1 MKIDFIIT
9 SDRSMMTNHHGYE
22 FIGFMT
28 TAPPVGLPE
37 GVWNWISMP
46 KLKVDE
52 YGRPVE
58 APYGLRKIEASL
70 QEAGFNAYVIDP
82 DYIGKYVDTS
92 KAILIGHHDYF
103 ALGPPS
109 SEWWI
114 ITGREPVNSRSFK
127 RFMNSEAMAKARE
140 NGLKFVVGGPA
151 AWQWLWQ
158 PDLVNMWKI
167 DTIIDGEAEKVVI
180 DIADRILNNEP
191 LPLYVYVGVDEVP
204 SIDEIPI
211 IRHASVNGLVEIM
224 RGCPRRCKFCS
235 VTLRPLRYIPIENI
249 IKEVEVNLAYG
260 VDGVILHSEDI
271 FLYGADGV
279 IPRPRPILKLHE
291 EVLKRVDSIAWSHA
305 SLAAIK
311 YSEEKYKLISKVMD
325 MIYDKQDYI
334 GVEVGVETGSRKL
347 AKKIMPAKAAPY
359 NPDLWPEI
367 VIDAFRIMSEN
378 NIIPASTLIVGLPGE
393 DEDDILETIE
403 LVERLRDYPSLIV
416 PMYFVPMGYF
426 KDKNWYLKEKFEGS
440 LKELGEI
447 CLRHDLYW
455 AEKILTR
462 YYIKTSLKN
471 PGSYVLKILLRLILR
486 IYRSITG
493 IKPEIYEKIHIHA

>member
-9 SDRSMMTNHHGYE
+9 TDRSMMTNHHGYE
-22 FIGFMT
+22 FLGFMT
-28 TAPPVGLPE
+28 TSPPIGIPE
-37 GVWNWISMP
+37 SVWNWISMP
-46 KLKVDE
+46 RPKVDE

-70 QEAGFNAYVIDP
+70 QDAGYDAYVIDP
-82 DYIGKYVDTS
+82 DYIDRYIDSS

-109 SEWWI
+109 SEWWA

-127 RFMNSEAMAKARE
+127 RFMNSKAMVKARE
-140 NGLKFVVGGPA
+140 NGLKFIIGGPA
-151 AWQWLWQ
+151 AWQWLWR
-158 PDLVNMWKI
+158 PELIDLWKI
-167 DTIIDGEAEKVVI
+167 DTIIDGEAEKVII

-191 LPLYVYVGVDEVP
+191 IPLYIYVGVDNVP

-211 IRHASVNGLVEIM
+211 IKHASVNGLVEIM
-224 RGCPRRCKFCS
+224 RGCPRKCRFCS
-235 VTLRPLRYIPIENI
+235 VMLRPLRYIPIEKI
-249 IKEVEVNLAYG
+249 IKEIEVNLAYG
-260 VDGVILHSEDI
+260 VNGAILHSEDV

-279 IPRPRPILKLHE
+279 IPRPEPILKLHK
-291 EVLKRVDSIAWSHA
+291 EVMERVDSIAWSHV

-311 YSEEKYKLISKVMD
+311 YSEEKYRLVSKVMD
-325 MIYDKQDYI
+325 IIYDKQDYI
-334 GVEVGVETGSRKL
+334 GVEVGIETGSRKL

-359 NPDLWPEI
+359 NPDLWPDI

-393 DEDDILETIE
+393 DEEDIIETIE
-403 LVERLRDYPSLIV
+403 LVERLREYPSLIV

-426 KDKNWYLKEKFEGS
+426 KDRSWYLKEKIEGP
-440 LKELGEI
+440 LRELGEI
-447 CLRHDLYW
+447 CLKHDLYW
-455 AEKILTR
+455 AEKILTK

-471 PGSYVLKILLRLILR
+471 PSSYILKILLRLLLR
-486 IYRSITG
+486 MYRTIISVKTEAHE
-493 IKPEIYEKIHIHA
+493 EIHVYA